1 LALGP
6 REPPLLAQLTLDNLM
21 FTGKVIIVTGAA
33 GNVGSALAAHLA
45 GKGAVVAAVDNV
57 KERLD
62 SVVAALPGSGHMA
75 LSTFDLTDSAATVA
89 LVAQVIAAAGRLDAV
104 GATVGGFAMAKLAD
118 AGLDQWDAMF
128 NLNVK
133 TTWNIYRAAVPAIRR
148 AGGGALVGIGSAAGM
163 RGSGEMAAY
172 SATKSAVMRLTESLA
187 DELRADGIRVNAV
200 LPTTIDT
207 PQNRAAMPAADTARW
222 VKPAQVAEV
231 MGFLLS
237 DAASAVSGQLLQVG
251 F

>member
-1 LALGP
+1 
-6 REPPLLAQLTLDNLM
+6 M

-45 GKGAVVAAVDNV
+45 SKGARIAAVDTV
-57 KERLD
+57 KDRLD
-62 SVVAALPGSGHMA
+62 KVVAGLLGSGHLA
-75 LSTFDLTDSAATVA
+75 LSSFDLTDSAATAA
-89 LVAQVIAAAGRLDAV
+89 LVAHVVATAGRLDAV
-104 GATVGGFAMAKLAD
+104 GTTVGGFAMAKLAD

-148 AGGGALVGIGSAAGM
+148 AGGGALVGIGSAAGL

-187 DELRADGIRVNAV
+187 DELRTDNIRVNAV

-207 PQNRAAMPAADTARW
+207 PQNHADMPGADSSRW
-222 VKPAQVAEV
+222 VKPAAIAEV

-237 DAASAVSGQLLQVG
+237 DAARAVSGQLLQVG

>member
-1 LALGP
+1 
-6 REPPLLAQLTLDNLM
+6 M

-45 GKGAVVAAVDNV
+45 SKGARVAAVDTV

-62 SVVAALPGSGHMA
+62 KMVSGLPGSGHLA
-75 LSTFDLTDSAATVA
+75 LSTYDLTDAAATAA
-89 LVAQVIAAAGRLDAV
+89 LVAHVVASAGRLDAV
-104 GATVGGFAMAKLAD
+104 GTTVGGFAMAKLAD

-133 TTWNIYRAAVPAIRR
+133 TTWNIYRAAVPAIRA
-148 AGGGALVGIGSAAGM
+148 AGGGALVGIGSAAGL

-187 DELRADGIRVNAV
+187 DELRTDNIRVNAV

-207 PQNRAAMPAADTARW
+207 PQNHADMPGADSSRW
-222 VKPAQVAEV
+222 VKPAAIAEV

-237 DAASAVSGQLLQVG
+237 DAARAVSGQLLQVG